1 MKANITINFKRVSGH
16 NVNEKMSSDPK
27 FRASV
32 EKTTKKLCEQI
43 ENYFKDFNIKVRT
56 TFELE

>member
-16 NVNEKMSSDPK
+16 NVDDKMSNDPQ

-32 EKTTKKLCEQI
+32 ENTTKKLCEQI
-43 ENYFKDFNIKVRT
+43 EKYFHDFKIKVRT
-56 TFELE
+56 TFQLE